1 MAKAMTFEMWLME
14 RYALTLK
21 TYKLESEYIQGLLL
35 DRYKDYCDEW
45 EANEDK

>member
-21 TYKLESEYIQGLLL
+21 TYKLESEYIQSLLL

-45 EANEDK
+45 EVDKK